1 MAEELSPAELDRFA
15 QEYYLNETVADID
28 IEELAQTHSIPAI
41 LNAIGDGKRVLEMG
55 YGTGLIINELLA
67 AGLDVEMVEGSPAL
81 CAEARRRHP
90 GLVVHEAMFETFQ
103 PTELYDAVL
112 CLHVLEHVDEPV
124 EVAAGFSE
132 WLNVGGK
139 LIAVTPN
146 AGSIHRHLAV
156 RMGLHPNL
164 DDLSERDHLVGHQRV
179 FNLDELSDVLDAAG
193 LNVEERFGYF
203 VKPLSNGQM
212 LNWDAEVLEALN
224 LISDVVPP
232 ELLANIGVVASRP
245 DRRS

>member
-1 MAEELSPAELDRFA
+1 MAEALSPTELDRFA
-15 QEYYLNETVADID
+15 EDYYLSETVADID
-28 IEELAQTHSIPAI
+28 IEELAQSHSIPAI
-41 LNAIGDGKRVLEMG
+41 LRAIGEGTRVLEMG
-55 YGTGLIINELLA
+55 FGTGLIAKELLA
-67 AGLDVEMVEGSPAL
+67 AGVDVEIVEGSPTL

-90 GLVVHEAMFETFQ
+90 GLIVHEAMFESFQ

-124 EVAAGFSE
+124 AVAAGFSE

-179 FNLDELSDVLDAAG
+179 FDLDGLSDVLASAG
-193 LNVEERFGYF
+193 LDIEERFGYF

-212 LNWDAEVLEALN
+212 LEWDHSVLEALN